1 MIGTVKERDSRQNT
15 SLSKGLPLIK
25 LFWLSAIP
33 LWGMVVFAS
42 EFSGS
47 LEIEPQS
54 SFSRL
59 KITLDHSFQP
69 VLIDSPK
76 GFRIEVP
83 AATLMDVG
91 IPFGSEAAFNEYLKN
106 MKDER
111 LERIRVRELESKLV
125 IEGDYRFPSGEKAF
139 ATPRMEHFDFRK
151 VDQGKFIVDFFYK
164 KGPTRI
170 ELDRARKGEV
180 ARQERVRVEELR
192 RRDLAR
198 KQSRERRI
206 QDARNA
212 LLFCEQPLSRE
223 NNVFLKMKAEHEV
236 LRLGSYFPEKIPDH
250 RFEYS
255 EPREKTEEAD
265 MVRLALKLS
274 RSNSHALVIKTVDF
288 LKKEY
293 PKSEYL
299 PEMLFLV
306 ANAYYRMGLEDRGKL
321 ILQDLAKKEKG
332 TPVGL
337 QTAGFLAVQ
346 NFKNQQ
352 WLAALD
358 AFLTLKKE
366 MPKHEWLWL
375 FRYGVAESLH
385 QIKQGEQA
393 RGEYEWLS
401 RNAPKAEIRAEAA
414 FKSGDDLF
422 DRGQYA
428 QAVTAYQAAIRTHGA
443 FLSRYPAVLLNLAE
457 SYFQLDELD
466 RAEKEFKRYL
476 DYGSAQPVAWRA
488 GLRLAEITAIREGM
502 SAKAEKAFLDTVNRF
517 PVSPG
522 ALIARIRMLPCRT
535 HGGFDLP
542 AAERLIASPEVTNFP
557 VDGPVYPGQFREL
570 SGLTEVRTLVSFGEY
585 QKAIERGVV
594 RLRENPGIETR
605 KLIEQTMI
613 SAIKIILEKKLNEG
627 DVFGAIAFY
636 EKHGDYL
643 PLPGHDPLSDDLR
656 IRLAGAAAEKN
667 LSRFALK
674 LIEPYRLM
682 NDASR
687 KAVIEA
693 IEKHVAP
700 EGIDEQE
707 ERSWVEAKTL
717 WNSPD
722 FDAED
727 DEMSERLVA
736 RLEFIRETSP
746 RALEKHLLL
755 ALLYR
760 EQEEYSKALAQ
771 AKILAPL
778 VSRRSPLQ
786 RAQILSLAGELGNR
800 TLDAD
805 FAAKSFREARQA
817 LTKAKDKEGAGYG
830 EGLAYRQLSAAP
842 AEATLVKG
850 EGEALEKQEKWK
862 EAVALYSRAVEN
874 KVGGNH
880 ILYAHAKAIL
890 KSGGKDSRR
899 SARVSLQKIEQSQD
913 DDVWKRLAQETLK
926 EIAKE
931 GNDDKRNP

>member
-1 MIGTVKERDSRQNT
+1 VIGTVKERKSRQPQLR
-15 SLSKGLPLIK
+15 SSHLPLIK

-33 LWGMVVFAS
+33 LWGIAAFAS

-69 VLIDSPK
+69 VIVDSPK

-91 IPFGSEAAFNEYLKN
+91 IPFGSETAFNEYLKGVR
-106 MKDER
+106 DER
-111 LERIRVRELESKLV
+111 LEHLRVRELEAKLV

-139 ATPRMEHFDFRK
+139 ANPRMEHFDFRK
-151 VDQGKFIVDFFYK
+151 DDQGKFVVDFFYK
-164 KGPTRI
+164 KGPTKA
-170 ELDRARKGEV
+170 ELDQAKKAEL
-180 ARQERVRVEELR
+180 ARQERARIEELR
-192 RRDLAR
+192 KRELAR

-206 QDARNA
+206 QDGRNA

-223 NNVFLKMKAEHEV
+223 NNVFLKMKPEHES

-255 EPREKTEEAD
+255 EPKEKTEEAD

-288 LKKEY
+288 LEKEY
-293 PKSEYL
+293 PKSKYL
-299 PEMLFLV
+299 AEMRFLV
-306 ANAYYRMGLEDRGKL
+306 ANAYYRMGLEDQGKA
-321 ILQDLAKKEKG
+321 IVQDLAKKEKG

-337 QTAGFLAVQ
+337 QTAGFLAAQ

-358 AFLTLKKE
+358 AFLTLRKE
-366 MPKHEWLWL
+366 MPKHEWVWL
-375 FRYGVAESLH
+375 FRYGAAESLY

-393 RGEYEWLS
+393 REEYEWLS
-401 RNAPKAEIRAEAA
+401 KNAPKPELRAEAA
-414 FKSGDDLF
+414 FKSGDYLF

-428 QAVTAYQAAIRTHGA
+428 QAVTVYQAAVRAHES
-443 FLSRYPAVLLNLAE
+443 FLSRYPSVLLNLAE
-457 SYFQLDELD
+457 SYFQLEELD

-476 DYGSAQPVAWRA
+476 EYGSAQPVAWRA

-502 SAKAEKAFLDTVNRF
+502 NAKAEKAFLDTVNRF
-517 PVSPG
+517 PVSQG
-522 ALIARIRMLPCRT
+522 ALVSRIRMLPCGT

-542 AAERLIASPEVTNFP
+542 AAERLIASNEVMNFP
-557 VDGPVYPGQFREL
+557 SDGPVYPSQFREL
-570 SGLTEVRTLVSFGEY
+570 AALTEVRTLLAFHEH
-585 QKAIERGVV
+585 QKAIDRGQA
-594 RLRENPGIETR
+594 RLRENPSVETR
-605 KLIEQTMI
+605 RLIEQAMI
-613 SAIKIILEKKLNEG
+613 SAIKSILEKKLNDG

-643 PLPGHDPLSDDLR
+643 PLPAHDPLSDDLK

-674 LIEPYRLM
+674 LIEPYRRM

-687 KAVIEA
+687 KAAIEA
-693 IEKHVAP
+693 IEKHVAL
-700 EGIDEQE
+700 EGVEEQE
-707 ERSWVEAKTL
+707 ERSLVEAKTL
-717 WNSPD
+717 WNSSD
-722 FDAED
+722 FDIED
-727 DEMSERLVA
+727 EEMGNRLVA

-746 RALEKHLLL
+746 RALEKHLIL
-755 ALLYR
+755 ALFYR
-760 EQEEYSKALAQ
+760 EKEEVSKALAQ
-771 AKILAPL
+771 AKAFGPL
-778 VSRRSPLQ
+778 TSRLNSLQ
-786 RAQILSLAGELGNR
+786 KAQVWSLAGELGNR
-800 TLDAD
+800 ASDPE
-805 FAAKSFREARQA
+805 FASKSFREARAA
-817 LTKAKDKEGAGYG
+817 LAQSKGKEG
-830 EGLAYRQLSAAP
+830 EGLSYRQLSAAP
-842 AEATLVKG
+842 SESSLVKG

-862 EAVALYSRAVEN
+862 EAVALYSQAVEN
-874 KVGGNH
+874 KIGGNH

-890 KSGGKDSRR
+890 KNGGKDSRR